1 MGTEGA
7 QPELRHRDAP
17 GEDIADRSI
26 HVQEIRIYHQ
36 AGSEAG
42 NSSCR
47 CFEEKITFLGVQRK
61 VAVAIKEDTS
71 QHEVAS
77 PEGSTPPWRLDEF
90 WPSDLFSGPLSLLT
104 FGTL

>member
-1 MGTEGA
+1 MLTTLCMSRKYA
-7 QPELRHRDAP
+7 FT
-17 GEDIADRSI
+17 
-26 HVQEIRIYHQ
+26 IRQ
-36 AGSEAG
+36 AREAG

-61 VAVAIKEDTS
+61 VAVAVKEDTS

-77 PEGSTPPWRLDEF
+77 PEGSALLWRLDEV